1 MLTLKHSYLSVLHAG
16 RLSCGG
22 NQMLSDSPTIRKCGC
37 GPVAALDA
45 VWYLE
50 HRGETSPLSL
60 EAYKTELRT
69 LCRRYFPLVP
79 PFGINGIV
87 FVLGL
92 NRLLHDR
99 KLPYRAVWMLSGNKL
114 WPRVADML
122 GKDLPVILSVG
133 PNFPMV
139 WQNNRLPFYRKTE
152 NGEYRRAS
160 AAKGHFVTATGIDE
174 SWVRISSWG
183 REYYIDRAE
192 YDGYTRSHSSYAF
205 SNLVYL
211 YTLPSEK

>member
-60 EAYKTELRT
+60 EAYNTELRT

-192 YDGYTRSHSSYAF
+192 YDSYTRSHSSYAF

>member
-60 EAYKTELRT
+60 EAYNTELRT

>member
-1 MLTLKHSYLSVLHAG
+1 
-16 RLSCGG
+16 
-22 NQMLSDSPTIRKCGC
+22 MLSDSPTIRKCGC
-37 GPVAALDA
+37 GPVAALDT

-50 HRGETSPLSL
+50 HRGETSPLTL
-60 EAYKTELRT
+60 DAYNAELRT

-92 NRLLHDR
+92 NRLMHDR
-99 KLPYRAVWMLSGNKL
+99 KLPYRAVWMLSGTKL

-122 GKDLPVILSVG
+122 GQDLPVILSVG

-139 WQNNRLPFYRKTE
+139 WQKNRLPFYRKTE
-152 NGEYRRAS
+152 SGEYRRAS
-160 AAKGHFVTATGIDE
+160 ATKGHFVTATGIDE
-174 SWVRISSWG
+174 NWVRISSWG
-183 REYYIDRAE
+183 REYFINRSE
-192 YDGYTRSHSSYAF
+192 YDRYTRSHSSYAF